1 MGGGTVQIDMGSADN
16 PDISD
21 EELFAVFSLK
31 ITNRG
36 SNVALFKSA
45 PLNQNR
51 K

>member
-1 MGGGTVQIDMGSADN
+1 MGGGTVQIDMGSA
-16 PDISD
+16 DISD

-45 PLNQNR
+45 PLN
-51 K
+51 